1 MTAEPLDGFPPGVV
15 TSLLEGDGPSDARDI
30 DVSVAALL
38 ALAAAYQLAEFRLTS
53 ATQRAA
59 RTLWLQLRPITDA
72 DLGEWMAAWNSMLA
86 GAARQQAL
94 LTQAYV
100 TNSLRQFGVT
110 FAPTI
115 SVDVSRDTTDI
126 DGWLDGP
133 YGRSAPQSLRQE
145 VVNLKAAVAERRV
158 GIQEAALRDRL
169 AYLHSP
175 VIKQRWRVSEGRS
188 FDEALDDVLPSVDD
202 TTYAAQRAV
211 EEIVQGAQRW
221 PTFQNGLAM
230 MYRRVPQA
238 GACGWCKIVA
248 TRLYS
253 VESFKAGAQWHN
265 FCHCTWQA
273 VTFDQANAY
282 VQGLRDSRGNYY
294 EAARRIGL
302 WEGDDPDY
310 DAVVRERATG
320 EGAAAPGA
328 PRTRRNT
335 PTAAVSAAEQRAR
348 DLQARANGLAA
359 EAREAVAAGN
369 IELARAL
376 YDQARELSGEAY
388 RLRTSGA

>member
-1 MTAEPLDGFPPGVV
+1 MTADAFDGFPPGVV
-15 TSLLEGDGPSDARDI
+15 TSLLEGEGPSDAREI
-30 DVSVAALL
+30 DVSVGALL

-72 DLGEWMAAWNSMLA
+72 DLGEWMLAWNSMLA
-86 GAARQQAL
+86 GAAKQQSL
-94 LTQAYV
+94 LTQTYV
-100 TNSLRQFGVT
+100 TNSLRQFGVNIDT
-110 FAPTI
+110 TVR
-115 SVDVSRDTTDI
+115 VDVSRDTTDI

-133 YGRSAPQSLRQE
+133 YGRSAPQSLRQD
-145 VVNLKAAVAERRV
+145 VVNLKRAVAERRI
-158 GIQEAALRDRL
+158 GIEEAALRDRL

-175 VIKQRWRVSEGRS
+175 VIKQRWKVSEGRT
-188 FDEALDDVLPSVDD
+188 FDEALDEVLPSIDD

-238 GACGWCKIVA
+238 RACGWCKIVA
-248 TRLYS
+248 TRLYT
-253 VESFKAGAQWHN
+253 VESFKRGAQWHN

-273 VTFDQANAY
+273 VTLDQAQSY
-282 VQGLRDSRGNYY
+282 VNGLRDSRGNYY

-310 DAVVRERATG
+310 QTLVGQRATPSESPTTSG
-320 EGAAAPGA
+320 GTRPGQ
-328 PRTRRNT
+328 RGTG
-335 PTAAVSAAEQRAR
+335 AVSPTEQRAI
-348 DLQARANGLAA
+348 DLVSRSNGLVAQARD
-359 EAREAVAAGN
+359 AVTAGN
-369 IELARAL
+369 LELARSL
-376 YDQARELSGEAY
+376 YAQARELTNEAY